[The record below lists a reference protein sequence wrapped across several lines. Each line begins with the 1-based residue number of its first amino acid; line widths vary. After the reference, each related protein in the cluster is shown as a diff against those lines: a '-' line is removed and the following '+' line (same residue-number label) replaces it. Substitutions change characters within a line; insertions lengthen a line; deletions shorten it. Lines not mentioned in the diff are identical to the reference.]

1 VSRFAYDLD
10 ADDAD
15 DAGELPEA
23 RGDGSL
29 PGYDAWKLATPPEYA
44 ELRQARETV
53 PLGTPYRCWCGA
65 ELRFT
70 NGVGTHLGPCGGR
83 TR

>member
-1 VSRFAYDLD
+1 MTLLAYD
-10 ADDAD
+10 ADEAH
-15 DAGELPEA
+15 ELPEA
-23 RGDGSL
+23 PGGDGSL
-29 PGYDAWKLATPPEYA
+29 REYDNWKLATPPEYA

-65 ELRFT
+65 ELRFE
-70 NGVGTHLGPCGGR
+70 NGVGTHLGPCGRR